1 MTVIT
6 ALSLFLK
13 SVLSS
18 ASQVVDDDLAII
30 LPDFDIST
38 IESLGELLIHG
49 KVINSLKKCSDVL
62 ELVQVLGIDSK
73 NIEFGRGLNTEVGKS
88 IRVEHEEYENDDKEE
103 TDSTTRSGSQKG
115 EKSCSLIEGKI
126 EHDYEE
132 VCTTRP
138 GSNSKE
144 KSCDDDELA
153 IVFEGISSNVRRRE
167 RVDFV
172 LKTEIEEEDILK
184 DVNENSDPS
193 LATSGPENIQVSD
206 VLDPRITGPNVT
218 YLGQFFSFEDL
229 VNFGMNMRRTTQND
243 GKRASEVRL
252 DAVSKKAKN

>member
-1 MTVIT
+1 MTVLT
-6 ALSLFLK
+6 ALSLFVK

-49 KVINSLKKCSDVL
+49 KVLNSLKKCSDVL

-88 IRVEHEEYENDDKEE
+88 IRVEHEEYENDKEE

-115 EKSCSLIEGKI
+115 EISCSLIEGKI
-126 EHDYEE
+126 EHNIEE

-144 KSCDDDELA
+144 KPCDDDELA
-153 IVFEGISSNVRRRE
+153 IVFEGTSSNVRRRE

-172 LKTEIEEEDILK
+172 LKTEMEEEDISK
-184 DVNENSDPS
+184 DVNEISDPS
-193 LATSGPENIQVSD
+193 SATSGLDNTQVSD
-206 VLDPRITGPNVT
+206 VLDPRITGQNVT